1 MLRLER
7 FDDVTRIELWTRL
20 SRALGFTVSAYV
32 VRDVLIDTG
41 SPRAAR
47 DLFRVLD
54 AMAAAGRPIRGV
66 IVTHQHEDHAGNV
79 EALARRGVPLWIADA
94 AREIVGAPAPLA
106 TYRRA
111 TWGSMAPLR
120 TSVAA
125 FDPTPLEPIATPG
138 HSPDHHAVWD
148 PTTRTLFGGDLF
160 LGVKVRIAHRD
171 EHPRRHAE
179 SLRTAAALGPTRL
192 FDAHR
197 GLVNGPV
204 DAMLAKAAWIDATVD
219 EIERRAAAGQSRR
232 AIARAVLGRER
243 AVGVVSRGRYSHA
256 AFVDATLRT
265 GVAESAERFT

>member
-1 MLRLER
+1 MLRIER
-7 FDDVTRIELWTRL
+7 FGDVTRIELWTHL

-41 SPRAAR
+41 SPRGAR

-54 AMAAAGRPIRGV
+54 AMAAEGRPIRGA

-94 AREIVGAPAPLA
+94 TRDVVRAPAPLA

-111 TWGSMAPLR
+111 TWGTMAPLR
-120 TSVAA
+120 TPVAA
-125 FDPTPLEPIATPG
+125 FDPAPVAVIATPG
-138 HSPDHHAVWD
+138 HSADHHAVWD

-197 GLVNGPV
+197 GLVEHPV
-204 DAMLAKAAWIDATVD
+204 AVMRAKAAWIDATVD
-219 EIERRAAAGQSRR
+219 EIERRAAAGESRH
-232 AIARAVLGRER
+232 AIVRAVLGRESLI
-243 AVGVVSRGRYSHA
+243 GVVSRGRYSHA
-256 AFVDATLRT
+256 AFVDAVLDGR
-265 GVAESAERFT
+265 A